1 MAKGKSS
8 HTQASA
14 PMLDRDYQ
22 AEDDHRTL
30 SRAQEI
36 AGDHQRMSGVR
47 KHHAKMTKSLQ
58 KVGSL
63 LGHRGGGKGR

>member
-1 MAKGKSS
+1 MRSPSVSS
-8 HTQASA
+8 RE
-14 PMLDRDYQ
+14 LDYQ

-36 AGDHQRMSGVR
+36 TEDRKRMSRVR
-47 KHHAKMTKSLQ
+47 RHHRKMTKSLA

-63 LGHRGGGKGR
+63 MKGKR